1 MNPLHWTWA
10 AIVADIGL
18 LFSPAMLS
26 TGLLAFWCVL
36 LAHTTISALVA
47 VSTYLLL
54 PRRFRQPRTFVT
66 GLMFCFAFIAP
77 VVGAIGLL
85 IIIRRVLQK
94 THDESIFA
102 VPVPV
107 ELPVYDMTSKDVH
120 RGSSQGAIR
129 SRLGHEVPSHLRMQ
143 SLLTLQAVP
152 SRVSNPI
159 LEELLGDDTDDVRLV
174 AFGMLDTEEKKIS
187 SEIRQ
192 QSERLEQAQ
201 TLEVRFGCLR
211 QLAELNWELVY
222 ACLAQGELRRH
233 ILTQAARFADEALAL
248 DVSSG
253 SGLVFLRG
261 RIWLEQGDLDAA
273 KLAIEQAV
281 AQGQPRTSAWP
292 YLAEIAFRRRDFI
305 AVRQY
310 MQQLSKLNL
319 ASRTQMV
326 EDFWVSRPKEINFR
340 DYTYLPHI

>member
-10 AIVADIGL
+10 AIVADLGL
-18 LFSPAMLS
+18 LLSPTILS
-26 TGLLAFWCVL
+26 TSLLAFWAVL
-36 LAHTTISALVA
+36 LAHASISAVGA

-54 PRRFRQPRTFVT
+54 PRRFRQPRLFVT
-66 GLMFCFAFIAP
+66 ALMFCFAFMAP

-85 IIIRRVLQK
+85 IIIRSNLQK
-94 THDESIFA
+94 TVAESAFA

-107 ELPVYDMTSKDVH
+107 ELPVYDVQSKDTHHV
-120 RGSSQGAIR
+120 SSQGAIR
-129 SRLGHEVPSHLRMQ
+129 SRLGLQVPSHLRMQ

-174 AFGMLDTEEKKIS
+174 AFGMLDTEEKKIAS
-187 SEIRQ
+187 QIRKET
-192 QSERLEQAQ
+192 ERLTQAQ
-201 TLEVRFGCLR
+201 TPEARFGCLR

-233 ILTQAARFADEALAL
+233 ILAQSARFADEALAM
-248 DVSSG
+248 DASSG
-253 SGLVFLRG
+253 SGLIFLRG

-273 KLAIEQAV
+273 KVAIEQAV
-281 AQGQPRTSAWP
+281 ALGQPRTSAWP
-292 YLAEIAFRRRDFI
+292 YLAEIAFRRRDFP
-305 AVRQY
+305 AVLQY

-319 ASRTQMV
+319 ASRTRAV
-326 EDFWVSRPKEINFR
+326 EDFWVRGPNEINFS
-340 DYTYLPHI
+340 DHTYLPHI

>member
-1 MNPLHWTWA
+1 MNPMHWTWA
-10 AIVADIGL
+10 AIVADLGL
-18 LFSPAMLS
+18 LLSPAVLS
-26 TGLLAFWCVL
+26 TSSPIFWSVL
-36 LAHTTISALVA
+36 FAHAAISALVA
-47 VSTYLLL
+47 WSTYQLL
-54 PRRFRQPRTFVT
+54 PHRSRQPRTFVLV
-66 GLMFCFAFIAP
+66 LMFCFAFIAP
-77 VVGAIGLL
+77 AVGAISLL
-85 IIIRRVLQK
+85 IIIRGTLQK
-94 THDESIFA
+94 TPTESNFA

-107 ELPVYDMTSKDVH
+107 ALPVYDVQSKEVH

-129 SRLGHEVPSHLRMQ
+129 SRLGHDVPSHLRMQ

-174 AFGMLDTEEKKIS
+174 AFGMLDTEEKKIAR
-187 SEIRQ
+187 EIRQ
-192 QSERLEQAQ
+192 ESERLQQAQ
-201 TLEVRFGCLR
+201 MPEARYGCLR

-222 ACLAQGELRRH
+222 ASLAQGELRRH

-248 DVSSG
+248 GVSAG

-261 RIWLEQGDLDAA
+261 RIWLEQGNLDAA

-281 AQGQPRTSAWP
+281 ALGQPRTSAWS
-292 YLAEIAFRRRDFI
+292 YLAEVAFLQRDFV

-319 ASRTQMV
+319 ASRTRAV
-326 EDFWVSRPKEINFR
+326 EDFWTRRSNEMKIS
-340 DYTYLPHI
+340 DYTYFPHI

>member
-10 AIVADIGL
+10 AIVADLGL
-18 LFSPAMLS
+18 LISPAMLS
-26 TGLLAFWCVL
+26 DSSMLFWGVL
-36 LAHTTISALVA
+36 LAHAAISAVVA
-47 VSTYLLL
+47 LSTYLLL
-54 PRRFRQPRTFVT
+54 PQRFRQPRTFVA

-77 VVGAIGLL
+77 VLGAVGLL
-85 IIIRRVLQK
+85 IIIRGVLRK
-94 THDESIFA
+94 TLAESSFA
-102 VPVPV
+102 VPMAV
-107 ELPVYDMTSKDVH
+107 EIPVYDVQSKDVQ

-129 SRLGHEVPSHLRMQ
+129 SRLGQEVPSHLRMQ

-159 LEELLGDDTDDVRLV
+159 LEELLGDDSDDVRLV
-174 AFGMLDTEEKKIS
+174 AFGMLDTEEKKIAS
-187 SEIRQ
+187 AIRQ
-192 QSERLEQAQ
+192 ESERLEHAQ
-201 TLEVRFGCLR
+201 TPEARFGCLR

-233 ILTQAARFADEALAL
+233 ILAQAARFADEALAL
-248 DVSSG
+248 GVSLG
-253 SGLVFLRG
+253 SGLHFLRG

-273 KLAIEQAV
+273 EHAIEQAV

-292 YLAEIAFRRRDFI
+292 YLAEIAFRRRDFV

-319 ASRTQMV
+319 ASRTRAV
-326 EDFWVSRPKEINFR
+326 EDFWVHRSNEINFR
-340 DYTYLPHI
+340 DHTYLPHI